1 MRRAATVL
9 LLSNRSKTRGG
20 SFDVLMVK
28 RHSKARFMAN
38 TYVFPGG
45 CADAED
51 EVHSLVLGLSQDPL
65 GAFRVGAA
73 RELREE
79 TGIALRECQS
89 AAGRTSLALDV
100 VAEATP
106 VTSACSLLTP
116 FAHWVTPKQERYRY
130 DTWFF
135 TAEAD
140 EDFAARF
147 PASLLKPDLREVA
160 DVKWLSPQEALE
172 HHHNERDSS
181 FRLPPPTYL
190 VMQELSTF
198 RTAADVVAQ
207 RAALVSSG
215 AVFPV
220 VEPVLELDP
229 ATIGGPTIIRRMHMQ
244 SNWIPTSVLP
254 KNADGSDVRE
264 YTFPVYDEAGVS
276 RLSHVCIHDAADM
289 PLGVAYKSAPA

>member
-51 EVHSLVLGLSQDPL
+51 EVHSVVLGLSHDPL

-79 TGIALRECQS
+79 TGIALRECQP

-100 VAEATP
+100 VGEVTP

-135 TAEAD
+135 LAEVD
-140 EDFAARF
+140 QDFAVRTPVAN
-147 PASLLKPDLREVA
+147 LMPDFEEIGEL
-160 DVKWLSPQEALE
+160 KWLSPQEALAL
-172 HHHNERDSS
+172 HHDAYDGS
-181 FRLPPPTYL
+181 FRLPSPTYFIIR
-190 VMQELSTF
+190 ELSTF
-198 RTAADVVAQ
+198 RSATDVVQQKMDRPIAT
-207 RAALVSSG
+207 LEYTV
-215 AVFPV
+215 
-220 VEPVLELDP
+220 ELDP
-229 ATIGGPTIIRRMHMQ
+229 ATIGAPDVIQRMHLEQ
-244 SNWIPTSVLP
+244 GWLPSTILP
-254 KNADGSDVRE
+254 KNADGSDVVE
-264 YTFPVYDEAGVS
+264 FFFPLHDHDGALRRGHVVIHRPGTLPMCAPYGE
-276 RLSHVCIHDAADM
+276 LS
-289 PLGVAYKSAPA
+289 